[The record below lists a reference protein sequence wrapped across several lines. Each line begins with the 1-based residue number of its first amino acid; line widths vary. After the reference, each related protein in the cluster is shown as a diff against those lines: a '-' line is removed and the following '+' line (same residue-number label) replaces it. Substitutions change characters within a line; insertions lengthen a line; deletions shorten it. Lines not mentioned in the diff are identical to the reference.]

1 MSDAM
6 VQQLNEQGVILD
18 DVERKVDTAKENAE
32 KAKEEIKQAD
42 EMSRS
47 NKKKLFCF
55 IAIIVIAI
63 LVITSVLLA
72 LILG

>member
-6 VQQLNEQGVILD
+6 VQQLNKQGAILD
-18 DVERKVDTAKENAE
+18 DVETKVDTAKENAE

-47 NKKKLFCF
+47 NRKRLCCF

-63 LVITSVLLA
+63 AVITSILLA
-72 LILG
+72 LIF